1 MVSSVNI
8 EENIENVNKNI
19 EFDMQMRKLRDELIK
34 KFDEYRTT
42 INFMAADAPIGALC
56 LPAAT
61 ERILLDAGFLRI
73 YDLFNVDF
81 TKIKGLGVVRIRDLA
96 SRIEQF
102 LSML

>member
-8 EENIENVNKNI
+8 EENIENVHKNI
-19 EFDMQMRKLRDELIK
+19 EFDMQMRKLREELVK
-34 KFDEYRTT
+34 KFDDYRVT

-61 ERILLDAGFLRI
+61 ERILIDNGFLRI

-96 SRIEQF
+96 ARIDQF